1 MSYLNR
7 FSCLFVFATFITG
20 TGCGGRV
27 IDQYGIEES
36 TGIILGGKNLIGS
49 VVTIND
55 VERSPIVQNDLH
67 KTVGVFG
74 VKKETGE
81 SLQKV
86 FIEIVPGQTNIS
98 VEIDGRE
105 VVNRDT
111 FLSYGQIME
120 VIVK

>member
-1 MSYLNR
+1 MSFR
-7 FSCLFVFATFITG
+7 FRDFYYG
-20 TGCGGRV
+20 TGRGGRV

-55 VERSPIVQNDLH
+55 VERSPIVRNDLH